1 MSRINTKTSLFRRVT
16 FLSLGVLLVSLILSA
31 CGSSASPTNTAAP
44 AGAVTSAPASA
55 TTAAGGTATTAP
67 AGGAATANTS
77 VSGNVRIAIAPSS
90 PAEDAIVDQQLA
102 NFAKAYPNVKVSK
115 EVIASDYLTK
125 IQTLIAGGNP
135 PDVFY
140 VDSLP
145 ARDLIEDKV
154 LEPLNSLADKY
165 KVNVNDFYPNLI
177 KAYTGSD
184 GKVYGLP
191 KDHNTLVMFYSKEMF
206 QKAGIT
212 APPKTWEELRA
223 AAEKLKAVAPADG
236 AAIVAEPAIERILP
250 WIYQSGGTL
259 LSNDLKTSKVT
270 DAAFKKGIEY
280 YHNLR
285 KDGFSKKS
293 SEVGADWPGDA
304 LIKGKAGIVFEGGW
318 LIPAADKAGVKD
330 KIGIAEMPKG
340 ETQGTLDF
348 TVAYVMAAKSQN
360 KDAAFALL
368 SFMTSESQ
376 QRLLS
381 DAGLALPSRKALTE
395 PFVAKFPER
404 KPLVDATNYARAW
417 QFGVGF
423 GAFAD
428 KVNPSIQG
436 LFSGNKTM
444 DQVISDIDKQV
455 KEALA
460 NK

>member
-1 MSRINTKTSLFRRVT
+1 MSSVNTKTPIFRRVS
-16 FLSLGVLLVSLILSA
+16 FISLGVLLLSLLLSA
-31 CGSSASPTNTAAP
+31 CGSSATNTPVAP
-44 AGAVTSAPASA
+44 V
-55 TTAAGGTATTAP
+55 ATTAP
-67 AGGAATANTS
+67 AGAATTAPAGAATTAAGAATANTS

-154 LEPLNSLADKY
+154 LEPLNTLADKY
-165 KVNVNDFYPNLI
+165 KVNAGDFYPNLI
-177 KAYTGSD
+177 KAYTGTD
-184 GKVYGLP
+184 GKLYGLP

-212 APPKTWEELRA
+212 AVPKTWEEFRA

-250 WIYQSGGTL
+250 WIYQAGGTL
-259 LSNDLKTSKVT
+259 LTDDLKTSKVT
-270 DAAFKKGIEY
+270 DAAFKKGMEFY
-280 YHNLR
+280 YNLR

-304 LIKGKAGIVFEGGW
+304 LIKGKAGVVFEGGW

-428 KVNPSIQG
+428 KANPSIQG
-436 LFSGNKTM
+436 LFSGSKNI
-444 DQVISDIDKQV
+444 DQVVSDIDKQV